1 MLKSMTGFG
10 DSIYE
15 TDNMSFMVEIKT
27 VNNRYLKVSIKL
39 PDIFSFA
46 EAELE
51 KIVKSKVCRGSVY
64 CNIYVKDSGTVSV
77 SEVNHAAALHYLN
90 NMLEIARTA
99 NMDNPNPDLSRL
111 MMLPGVC
118 QPKVY
123 SEGENKQFMD
133 ILAAQV
139 EKSLNK
145 LNEMRDHEGQALLED
160 LRKNCNVIKVTLDKL
175 EGMTGEVVNR
185 YRDKLENRVNE
196 LLASAKLKVDE
207 DTLLREVAVFADK
220 CDINEEIS
228 RLNAHLVQFDKIC
241 TDEEQVGRRLDF
253 LTQEMLREAN
263 TIASKANNAQIS
275 QLVVDI
281 KVAIDR
287 LREQVQNVE

>member
-10 DSIYE
+10 DSRYE
-15 TDNMSFMVEIKT
+15 ADKFSFMVEVKT
-27 VNNRYLKVSIKL
+27 VNNKYLKVSVKL

-46 EAELE
+46 ETELE
-51 KIVKSKVCRGSVY
+51 KIIKSRVCRGSVY

-77 SEVNHAAALHYLN
+77 SDINHAAAMHYLDN
-90 NMLEIARTA
+90 FLAIARNA
-99 NMDNPNPDLSRL
+99 NLDKTSPDLARL
-111 MMLPGVC
+111 MLLPGVC

-123 SEGENKQFMD
+123 SEDENKQFMEV
-133 ILAAQV
+133 LAEQTQLALV
-139 EKSLNK
+139 K
-145 LNEMRDHEGQALLED
+145 LNEMRDHEGQALLND
-160 LRKNCNVIKVTLDKL
+160 LRKNCDFIKVTLDKL
-175 EGMTGEVVNR
+175 EGMTHEVVNR
-185 YRDKLENRVNE
+185 YRDKLESRVNE
-196 LLASAKLKVDE
+196 LLASAKLKLDE

-228 RLNAHLVQFDKIC
+228 RLNAHLVQFAKIC

-275 QLVVDI
+275 QHVVDI

>member
-10 DSIYE
+10 DSRYE
-15 TDNMSFMVEIKT
+15 ADKFSFVVEIKT
-27 VNNRYLKVSIKL
+27 VNNRYLKTSIKL
-39 PDIFSFA
+39 PEIFSFA
-46 EAELE
+46 ETELD
-51 KIVKSKVCRGSVY
+51 KIIKSRVCRGSVY
-64 CNIYVKDSGTVSV
+64 CNVFVKDSGTVNV
-77 SEVNHAAALHYLN
+77 SDINHVAALHYLN
-90 NMLEIARTA
+90 NISEIAREA
-99 NMDNPNPDLSRL
+99 SLDNISPDLARI
-111 MMLPGVC
+111 MILPGVC
-118 QPKVY
+118 QPKIY
-123 SEGENKQFMD
+123 SEDENKQFMEL
-133 ILAAQV
+133 LAEQTNQALV
-139 EKSLNK
+139 K
-145 LNEMRDHEGQALLED
+145 LDEMRDHEGQALLED
-160 LRKNCNVIKVTLDKL
+160 LRKNCNFIKETLDKL
-175 EGMTGEVVNR
+175 EGMTSEVVKR
-185 YRDKLENRVNE
+185 YRDKLETRVNE

-275 QLVVDI
+275 QFVVDI